1 MLKAAEFLRSGPRLP
16 EAGEFLRS
24 NGARIVIP
32 FQVAYLR
39 NAGKLMNCLLRRLS
53 ALGLV
58 PRFEYNTPL
67 KEMCLLQANK
77 PPAAAGT
84 TSKQRLAFASARP
97 TARSRRV
104 QKVEH
109 DQSKNNADFT
119 ARHAGHFGRR
129 PVGPDVYRGRQ
140 ANGLQCNRAGSRPQ
154 FSRRRT
160 GRQTHL
166 RPV

>member
-1 MLKAAEFLRSGPRLP
+1 MRRTEFAESSRVSAKRT
-16 EAGEFLRS
+16 EVAGGRRVSAEQR
-24 NGARIVIP
+24 GKIVIP

-77 PPAAAGT
+77 PPAAAGI

-97 TARSRRV
+97 TARPRV

-109 DQSKNNADFT
+109 DQSKNSADKN
-119 ARHAGHFGRR
+119 RG
-129 PVGPDVYRGRQ
+129 DKKESGRQ
-140 ANGLQCNRAGSRPQ
+140 
-154 FSRRRT
+154 
-160 GRQTHL
+160 
-166 RPV
+166 